1 MFNRKKKNLVSKG
14 FIIMMTKSK
23 FPVLAVILLVFALVW
38 LVNELGYLNINPP
51 WLPVI
56 LIVIAIGM
64 IFNRFRR

>member
-1 MFNRKKKNLVSKG
+1 
-14 FIIMMTKSK
+14 MMTKPK
-23 FPVLAVILLVFALVW
+23 FPVLAVILLIFALVW

-64 IFNRFRR
+64 IFNRLRR